1 MYHAIVRRLIRNG
14 FAALTQGDARPVVT
28 QFAREGT
35 LTFSGTHA
43 LGGER
48 RGPEAVAAWFAQLQS
63 LFPGLRI
70 TPLAI
75 VVAGW
80 PWNTTVATRFRVD
93 ARLPDGTAYEN
104 EGMQFV
110 RVRFGRI
117 LEDHIY
123 EDTAKLER
131 ALETIAERQAQ
142 ANGVAAR

>member
-14 FAALTQGDARPVVT
+14 FAALSQGDARPVVA
-28 QFAREGT
+28 QFASDGT

-48 RGPEAVAAWFAQLQS
+48 RGPAAVAAWFAQLKS
-63 LFPGLRI
+63 LFPGLQI

-80 PWNTTVATRFRVD
+80 PWNTTVATRFRVA
-93 ARLPDGTAYEN
+93 ARLADGSAYEN

-117 LEDHIY
+117 LEDYIY

-131 ALETIAERQAQ
+131 ALETIAAVPAQ
-142 ANGVAAR
+142 TNGVVAR